1 MPQKKGNETFIK
13 VTPQINKEKTI
24 VNKLQGELNS
34 LGLKI
39 TPEVDFK
46 NIEQLKKEL
55 KELQGTKVLDLKI
68 NDQELINSISNVSN
82 EYINKLSSALSSKAL
97 DNEVK
102 KIDSVFEN
110 LNKTTLKE
118 LGATLTDIQT
128 KISVIGQNANY
139 GEVNAYADAIN
150 QLTSNLKKFSN
161 LDDGKIDKVLEQL
174 SKKTGNKNMIKFNVG
189 FRDDAYQTLRQKANA
204 ISKKFERGSF
214 VVNNDAKLANV
225 NTVRFGVAFKDDA
238 AEMLARQVT
247 QLQAAFDQTQQR
259 INLQLTREN
268 VENNLQQIV
277 DELNNEL
284 NTNPRYKLNLEI
296 GLNNLREQV
305 ESVNKV
311 LKQIKIP
318 EINSVNNIKDSTKSV
333 DAKSKNLKEY
343 KKVNENLVNI
353 NNTLT
358 GIADKLNTQK
368 EANLRLD
375 KESLAVMQQI
385 TAEAIKQKNLQEGGT
400 ATATKTSKTTT
411 KSSDQKLTD
420 NQVIKK
426 LKSYSNEIIK
436 AEIALANTDKANKEL
451 YAAREKVVDSVRKQ
465 YETEQKNLKLTK
477 QQKQVANENLD
488 IRLKAAQE
496 TNKASVREQEALN
509 KVAKLQHDINTIR
522 TDALRNRNQYNLFK
536 PDDIEKVAKI
546 EERLNKAQSS
556 LTQLNT
562 SLNNHDL
569 SSFDTMYI
577 SDSVNAAK
585 NLGKAL
591 TEDTEQAGK
600 IAKNVSKLETQGAR
614 LSQYFNKY
622 NSELKKHSELYQ
634 KFLDLQ
640 FKLNNGLLTEPQA
653 KTAVSSLL
661 IEARA
666 AGVEVDNL
674 WRKLQRTFGSRVRS
688 WVAGDSLFL
697 ITSSLRQIY
706 QNVVQIDTAM
716 TELRKVTD
724 ATSKEYIQFLDD
736 AETRARRLGAT
747 LVETVNA
754 SADMARLG
762 YNLQDAS
769 ALADTAIVYS
779 NVGDDVESIDE
790 ASKSI
795 ISTMQGFNIEA
806 KNSME
811 IIDKFNEVANHYA
824 SSAGDIGEIVKRSAA
839 AMKVANSTL
848 DETIALGVTAN
859 EVLQDSDVVG
869 TALKTMSMRLRS
881 SKSDLEQAG
890 EDTEGMADSV
900 SKLRKEILALSGV
913 DIMLDENTFKTPYRM
928 LIEIGKVWDNLTD
941 INRANIGELLF
952 GKRQASVGFAIIEN
966 YKRAEEIL
974 KTSQESA
981 GKMYYPIVQK
991 CA

>member
-358 GIADKLNTQK
+358 GIAEKLTNQK
-368 EANLRLD
+368 ETNLRLD

-385 TAEAIKQKNLQEGGT
+385 TAEALKQQNIENNNSDTGSSNQN
-400 ATATKTSKTTT
+400 
-411 KSSDQKLTD
+411 KSSKKSKKSSGNNLTD

-451 YAAREKVVDSVRKQ
+451 YAAREKVVESVRKQ
-465 YETEQKNLKLTK
+465 YETEQKNLQLTE
-477 QQKQVANENLD
+477 QQKQVANENLE
-488 IRLKAAQE
+488 IKLKAAQE
-496 TNKASVREQEALN
+496 TNKASVRELEALN
-509 KVAKLQHDINTIR
+509 KVAKLQHDINTISAD
-522 TDALRNRNQYNLFK
+522 TKRNQNQYNLFSNDNIK
-536 PDDIEKVAKI
+536 NVEKI
-546 EERLNKAQSS
+546 QTYLRDAQKDVN
-556 LTQLNT
+556 TLNT
-562 SLNNHDL
+562 SLMNHDL
-569 SSFDTMYI
+569 SSFDTMYTKI

-591 TEDTEQAGK
+591 TEDTDQAGK
-600 IAKNVSKLETQGAR
+600 TAKNVSKLETQGAR

-736 AETRARRLGAT
+736 AETRARQLGAT

-881 SKSDLEQAG
+881 SKSDLEEAG
-890 EDTEGMADSV
+890 EDTD
-900 SKLRKEILALSGV
+900 R
-913 DIMLDENTFKTPYRM
+913 
-928 LIEIGKVWDNLTD
+928 
-941 INRANIGELLF
+941 
-952 GKRQASVGFAIIEN
+952 VGRGLPF
-966 YKRAEEIL
+966 
-974 KTSQESA
+974 
-981 GKMYYPIVQK
+981 
-991 CA
+991 

>member
-68 NDQELINSISNVSN
+68 NDQELINSISSVSN
-82 EYINKLSSALSSKAL
+82 EYINKLSSALNSKAL
-97 DNEVK
+97 DNEVNR
-102 KIDSVFEN
+102 IDIVFKN
-110 LNKTTLKE
+110 LNNTLKGVNE
-118 LGATLTDIQT
+118 TLGNVASNISAINTKVGDNDLSLYADDVKRLANSFDKLNNIDDT
-128 KISVIGQNANY
+128 KISRTLDSFTR
-139 GEVNAYADAIN
+139 YA
-150 QLTSNLKKFSN
+150 TE
-161 LDDGKIDKVLEQL
+161 KV
-174 SKKTGNKNMIKFNVG
+174 IKFNVG
-189 FRDDAYQTLRQKANA
+189 FQDNAAQILREKAVNVA
-204 ISKKFERGSF
+204 KTFEEGSYIF
-214 VVNNDAKLANV
+214 NSDAKLANT
-225 NTVRFGVAFKDDA
+225 NTVRFGAAFKENA
-238 AEMLARQVT
+238 AVMLARQVADI
-247 QLQAAFDQTQQR
+247 QKVFDDGQANITIEVLKGTTEEALQR
-259 INLQLTREN
+259 I
-268 VENNLQQIV
+268 I
-277 DELNNEL
+277 NEL
-284 NTNPRYKLNLEI
+284 NTELKTNAKYKLNLNLGAE
-296 GLNNLREQV
+296 NLREQV
-305 ESVNKV
+305 KKVNKEFEKIKV
-311 LKQIKIP
+311 PDLKSAL
-318 EINSVNNIKDSTKSV
+318 NS
-333 DAKSKNLKEY
+333 KSKKVNRSGSASLKEY
-343 KKVNENLVNI
+343 KKVNENLVSI

-358 GIADKLNTQK
+358 GIVEKLTNQK

-375 KESLAVMQQI
+375 KESLAIMQQI
-385 TAEAIKQKNLQEGGT
+385 TAEALKQQNIESNNSDTGSSNQN
-400 ATATKTSKTTT
+400 
-411 KSSDQKLTD
+411 KSSKKSKKSSGNTLTD

-436 AEIALANTDKANKEL
+436 AEVALANTDKANKEL
-451 YAAREKVVDSVRKQ
+451 YAAREKVVESVRKQ
-465 YETEQKNLKLTK
+465 YETEQKNLKLTE
-477 QQKQVANENLD
+477 QQKQVANENLE

-509 KVAKLQHDINTIR
+509 KTAKLQHDINTIR
-522 TDALRNRNQYNLFK
+522 ADALRNQEQYHLFK
-536 PDDIEKVAKI
+536 VDDIKKVEKIKSILDSADAD
-546 EERLNKAQSS
+546 LS
-556 LTQLNT
+556 QLNV
-562 SLNNHDL
+562 SLDNHDL
-569 SSFDTMYI
+569 SSFDTMYANI

-585 NLGKAL
+585 SLGKAL
-591 TEDTEQAGK
+591 TEDTDQAGK
-600 IAKNVSKLETQGAR
+600 IAKNVSKLETQGSR

-640 FKLNNGLLTEPQA
+640 FKLNNGLLTEPEA
-653 KTAVSSLL
+653 KTAVSKLL

-779 NVGDDVESIDE
+779 NVGDNVESIDE

-806 KNSME
+806 ENSME
-811 IIDKFNEVANHYA
+811 IVDKFNEVANHYA

-900 SKLRKEILALSGV
+900 SKLREEILALSGV
-913 DIMLDENTFKTPYRM
+913 DIMLDENTFKTPYQM

-941 INRANIGELLF
+941 INRANI
-952 GKRQASVGFAIIEN
+952 N
-966 YKRAEEIL
+966 
-974 KTSQESA
+974 
-981 GKMYYPIVQK
+981 PIVQK

>member
-277 DELNNEL
+277 NELNNEL

-400 ATATKTSKTTT
+400 ATATKTSKTAT
-411 KSSDQKLTD
+411 KSSGNNLTD

-436 AEIALANTDKANKEL
+436 AEIALANTDKTNKEL
-451 YAAREKVVDSVRKQ
+451 YAANEKIVESVRQQ

-522 TDALRNRNQYNLFK
+522 TDALRNQNQYNLFK

-546 EERLNKAQSS
+546 EERLNNAQSS

-569 SSFDTMYI
+569 SSFDAMYKNI

-600 IAKNVSKLETQGAR
+600 IGKNVSKLETHGAR

-769 ALADTAIVYS
+769 ALADTAIIYS

-806 KNSME
+806 ENSME
-811 IIDKFNEVANHYA
+811 IVDKFNEVANHYA

-913 DIMLDENTFKTPYRM
+913 DIMLDENTFKTPYQM

-941 INRANIGELLF
+941 INRANINPF
-952 GKRQASVGFAIIEN
+952 
-966 YKRAEEIL
+966 
-974 KTSQESA
+974 
-981 GKMYYPIVQK
+981 VQK

>member
-400 ATATKTSKTTT
+400 ATATKTSKTAT
-411 KSSDQKLTD
+411 KSSGNNLTD

-436 AEIALANTDKANKEL
+436 AEIALANTDKTNKEL
-451 YAAREKVVDSVRKQ
+451 YAANEKIVESVRQQ

-522 TDALRNRNQYNLFK
+522 TDALRNQNQYNLFK

-546 EERLNKAQSS
+546 EERLNNAQSS

-569 SSFDTMYI
+569 SSFDAMYKNI

-600 IAKNVSKLETQGAR
+600 IGKNVSKLETHGAR

-666 AGVEVDNL
+666 AGVAVDNL

-706 QNVVQIDTAM
+706 QNVVEIDTAM

-769 ALADTAIVYS
+769 ALADTAIIYS

-806 KNSME
+806 ENSME
-811 IIDKFNEVANHYA
+811 IVDKFNEVANHYA

-913 DIMLDENTFKTPYRM
+913 DIMLDENTFKTPYQM

-941 INRANIGELLF
+941 INRANINPF
-952 GKRQASVGFAIIEN
+952 
-966 YKRAEEIL
+966 
-974 KTSQESA
+974 
-981 GKMYYPIVQK
+981 VQK

>member
-13 VTPQINKEKTI
+13 VTPKINKEKTI
-24 VNKLQGELNS
+24 VDKLQGELNS

-55 KELQGTKVLDLKI
+55 RELQGTKVIDLKI
-68 NDQELINSISNVSN
+68 NDRELISSISNVSD
-82 EYINKLSSALSSKAL
+82 EYIQKLSSALSSKTL
-97 DNEVK
+97 DNEVNR
-102 KIDSVFEN
+102 IDIVFKN
-110 LNKTTLKE
+110 LNNTLKKVNE
-118 LGATLTDIQT
+118 TLGSVANNISVINNKVGDNDLSLYAEDVKQLANSFDKLNNIDDT
-128 KISVIGQNANY
+128 KISRTLDSFTR
-139 GEVNAYADAIN
+139 YA
-150 QLTSNLKKFSN
+150 TE
-161 LDDGKIDKVLEQL
+161 KV
-174 SKKTGNKNMIKFNVG
+174 IKFNVG
-189 FRDDAYQTLRQKANA
+189 FQDNAAQVLRQKAINVA
-204 ISKKFERGSF
+204 KTFEEGSYIF
-214 VVNNDAKLANV
+214 SPGAKLAGT
-225 NTVRFGVAFKDDA
+225 NTVNFGAAFKDDA
-238 AEMLARQVT
+238 ATMLARQVADIQKRFDDGQVNIT
-247 QLQAAFDQTQQR
+247 VEVLKGTTEEALQA
-259 INLQLTREN
+259 
-268 VENNLQQIV
+268 IV
-277 DELNNEL
+277 NEL
-284 NTNPRYKLNLEI
+284 NRELKTNAKYKLNLNVGVE
-296 GLNNLREQV
+296 NLRAQV
-305 ESVNKV
+305 EEANKE
-311 LKQIKIP
+311 LTKLKIP
-318 EINSVNNIKDSTKSV
+318 SLSSTLAS
-333 DAKSKNLKEY
+333 KSKKVNRSGSASLKEY
-343 KKVNENLVNI
+343 KKFNENLVSI

-358 GIADKLNTQK
+358 GIAEKLTNQK
-368 EANLRLD
+368 ETNLRLD

-385 TAEAIKQKNLQEGGT
+385 TAEALKQQNIESNNSDTGSSNQN
-400 ATATKTSKTTT
+400 
-411 KSSDQKLTD
+411 KSSKKSKKSSGNNLTD

-436 AEIALANTDKANKEL
+436 AEVALANTDKANKEL
-451 YAAREKVVDSVRKQ
+451 YAAREKVVESVRKQ
-465 YETEQKNLKLTK
+465 YETEQKNLQLTE
-477 QQKQVANENLD
+477 QQKQVANENLE

-509 KVAKLQHDINTIR
+509 KTAKLQHDINTIR
-522 TDALRNRNQYNLFK
+522 ADALRNQKQYNLFG
-536 PDDIEKVAKI
+536 DDDVRKITQI
-546 EERLNKAQSS
+546 EEWLNKAQSN

-569 SSFDTMYI
+569 SSFETMHTSI

-585 NLGKAL
+585 SLGKAL

-600 IAKNVSKLETQGAR
+600 IGKNVSKLETQGAR

-769 ALADTAIVYS
+769 ALADTALVFL
-779 NVGDDVESIDE
+779 NVGDDVNDISQ
-790 ASKSI
+790 ASETI

-806 KNSME
+806 KKSME
-811 IIDKFNEVANHYA
+811 IVDKFNEVKFCLP
-824 SSAGDIGEIVKRSAA
+824 V
-839 AMKVANSTL
+839 
-848 DETIALGVTAN
+848 
-859 EVLQDSDVVG
+859 
-869 TALKTMSMRLRS
+869 
-881 SKSDLEQAG
+881 
-890 EDTEGMADSV
+890 
-900 SKLRKEILALSGV
+900 
-913 DIMLDENTFKTPYRM
+913 
-928 LIEIGKVWDNLTD
+928 
-941 INRANIGELLF
+941 
-952 GKRQASVGFAIIEN
+952 
-966 YKRAEEIL
+966 
-974 KTSQESA
+974 
-981 GKMYYPIVQK
+981 
-991 CA
+991 